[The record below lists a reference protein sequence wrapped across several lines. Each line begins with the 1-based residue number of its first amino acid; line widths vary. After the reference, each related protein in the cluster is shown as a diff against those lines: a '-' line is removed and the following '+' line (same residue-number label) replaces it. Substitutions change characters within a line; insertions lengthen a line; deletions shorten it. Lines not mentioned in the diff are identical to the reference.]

1 MNSDFRK
8 FDLYVQSFQN
18 SEDLITLLESESQIN
33 GSLLGDLREDFCG
46 TAANC
51 VEWVRKVETREGV
64 GVDVD
69 PKPLQKAIQNCPGNL
84 KDRIELI
91 CGDVLQIDLPKADIA
106 IAMNCSFCVFK
117 QRTEFSRYLEKCYAS
132 LRSPGMMVLEVY
144 CGPAA
149 QETGKDE
156 IPIEGGVAIWEQVSF
171 DPLTNQCLNKIHF
184 RMDDGKFIEDAFVYD
199 WRLWSPAECCDLLK
213 EVGFADIKVQSY
225 PDSDET
231 EDDGRSK
238 TVLIFGFKQ
247 S

>member
-1 MNSDFRK
+1 
-8 FDLYVQSFQN
+8 
-18 SEDLITLLESESQIN
+18 
-33 GSLLGDLREDFCG
+33 
-46 TAANC
+46 
-51 VEWVRKVETREGV
+51 
-64 GVDVD
+64 
-69 PKPLQKAIQNCPGNL
+69 
-84 KDRIELI
+84 
-91 CGDVLQIDLPKADIA
+91 
-106 IAMNCSFCVFK
+106 
-117 QRTEFSRYLEKCYAS
+117 
-132 LRSPGMMVLEVY
+132 MVLEVY